1 MRWGGHRAGSFPASY
16 LLFVV
21 LLLAAAALARP
32 ALAVDLVDV
41 SRPVPQQ
48 NLAGFLA
55 GLQTDQR
62 TITIERPDGGTG
74 AGGQMMLTAKGP
86 GPLFNWVAAGFSNR
100 SGEQVSVILAVP
112 HQGFTGSG
120 FHPPR
125 LAGPRVYGTALAGD
139 GQLNALPPVPGESAY
154 LLTLPPGG
162 TASVAFEVT
171 PGVLPVTLW
180 QRAAYD
186 GHKDFTSFFRGALLG
201 ISVLIALALFT
212 LYGFRARAVFPVAG
226 GFALAAI
233 GFMLATQQAGGS
245 GRDEAIR

>member
-125 LAGPRVYGTALAGD
+125 LAGPRRRGSRPHD
-139 GQLNALPPVPGESAY
+139 GVGGVPD
-154 LLTLPPGG
+154 PR
-162 TASVAFEVT
+162 
-171 PGVLPVTLW
+171 
-180 QRAAYD
+180 RAA
-186 GHKDFTSFFRGALLG
+186 R
-201 ISVLIALALFT
+201 
-212 LYGFRARAVFPVAG
+212 RR
-226 GFALAAI
+226 
-233 GFMLATQQAGGS
+233 
-245 GRDEAIR
+245 R